1 MYSKVLFEQIP
12 DDAAEPGGRGKSG
25 RTKKTSPP
33 TSPTSTTSSKRANS
47 NSPRKGGSKN
57 KDSSPSASGKKKPV
71 SPRSS
76 AGDSMIAAEKLDGTL
91 NSSTTRELAAAQS
104 TSSRRLSFRGSNK
117 NNSSS
122 GAKSSSKKNKSSP
135 RSPSN
140 RLGASMDVL
149 DTAPPG
155 GDEDDPVMVLF
166 QSRNTQKVRFSLGD
180 TVPKERGGGG
190 DGTTSSSNGGGGALE
205 RRDSSGRL
213 MKLSGGGGGGGDSPR
228 ASFNI
233 KKFMKGALFGTSSNG
248 GTKAEIK
255 DAQSEE
261 YEFELTKEVEAVK
274 KQNNEISWSSA
285 DRPDGATG
293 GADDGMLAGAEAL
306 SPSSSIGD
314 GGGDGFPEDRE
325 TRATVIKLLNKARR
339 AQFLHYR
346 YPYAVKCYVRS
357 LELLK
362 EAQYPDDHPTV
373 VKTIKLLQAA
383 HFANSSFTNSANIV
397 KLGIKYEDT
406 GELVRALKMY
416 TIAYRIRR
424 DNLSGS
430 HPSLVVLLNM
440 LGSIQ
445 IKRGELEEAMQIFKL
460 ALKDTT
466 TTKNCPNNSSG
477 DESTQS
483 PPPPSPVNYLTRAVT
498 YREMGCVHEEWGE
511 IEMAHNMYHASLEC
525 MAEYKGIVFQKPAF
539 VVQHGDGSNIEE
551 KKLDGEALILHDLE
565 ETRLAVNDEAN
576 DHEDEGE
583 EVPFLAA
590 GKKSRK
596 KWHSAAEGTTHT
608 TSTPSRYDVF
618 FPASLEE
625 KKSKK
630 RLGKKHQEKTEEKR
644 GDHTDVDVALTIHRI
659 AQLHRTQQEYQLA
672 LPAFYVSLRGM
683 KYALGKSHPNVAAI
697 LGNIGNLLK

>member
-12 DDAAEPGGRGKSG
+12 DDAEEPGGRGKGG

-33 TSPTSTTSSKRANS
+33 TSPTSSTTSSKRANS
-47 NSPRKGGSKN
+47 NSPRKGGKN
-57 KDSSPSASGKKKPV
+57 NKGSPSASGKKKPM

-76 AGDSMIAAEKLDGTL
+76 AGDNMIAEKLDGTL
-91 NSSTTRELAAAQS
+91 NPNTTRELAAAQS
-104 TSSRRLSFRGSNK
+104 TSSRGRGLSFRSSGNK

-122 GAKSSSKKNKSSP
+122 SAKSGGSKNNKSP

-149 DTAPPG
+149 DTAAPP

-190 DGTTSSSNGGGGALE
+190 GNGNSNNTGGALE

-233 KKFMKGALFGTSSNG
+233 KKFMKGALFGSSNNE
-248 GTKAEIK
+248 TKAEIK
-255 DAQSEE
+255 GAQSEE

-274 KQNNEISWSSA
+274 KQNNEISWSTA
-285 DRPDGATG
+285 DRPEGAA

-306 SPSSSIGD
+306 SPSSSVGG

-466 TTKNCPNNSSG
+466 TVKNCPNSSSG

-539 VVQHGDGSNIEE
+539 VVQHGDGNSIEE
-551 KKLDGEALILHDLE
+551 KKLGEEALILHDLE